1 MFKGRVNVT
10 RVSWKKKKET
20 TERENRKRER
30 GNNVPFGGVEA
41 TAEERETD
49 PHDGLGVASGY
60 TRRSHWLSRE
70 L

>member
-1 MFKGRVNVT
+1 MEKE
-10 RVSWKKKKET
+10 KET
-20 TERENRKRER
+20 IERENRKRERER

-49 PHDGLGVASGY
+49 PHDGLGVVSGY